1 MRAVLMLLATL
12 AVTPLCAQTP
22 PTDPVVVMGR
32 VMAAFSSIDRTP
44 EEVMAA
50 FLPED
55 LQQDRL
61 HTPLYD
67 VTNYVDDPQ
76 AVFFGTFADGRDPL
90 GYDGIALNCIRF
102 GPETLAYAQGEGV
115 QWAIGPML
123 LLQPNDGW
131 TGATLEDLPEL
142 GRPQMFPPG
151 AILRQDCK
159 VSYGLP
165 VDMPVDAVTAWPAA
179 AIKVIKG
186 QFGTLT
192 TEVIEVPAPNTRLG
206 VRASDP
212 MGDPAVQVRLMLGMM
227 PYRPFDDVTM
237 PVFGLELRAT
247 TYLFALNG

>member
-1 MRAVLMLLATL
+1 MRPFLVILAAIL
-12 AVTPLCAQTP
+12 ATPLCAQTP
-22 PTDPVVVMGR
+22 PTDPAEVMRR

-50 FLPED
+50 FLPEE

-67 VTNYVDDPQ
+67 VTRYIDDPQ

-102 GPETLAYAQGEGV
+102 GPETLAYAQGEGM

-142 GRPQMFPPG
+142 GRPQVFPPG
-151 AILRQDCK
+151 AVLRQDCEI
-159 VSYGLP
+159 SYGLP
-165 VDMPVDAVTAWPAA
+165 ADMPVKALAAWPAA
-179 AIKVIKG
+179 AVAAIEG

-192 TEVIEVPAPNTRLG
+192 TEVIVVPAPNTRLG

-212 MGDPAVQVRLMLGMM
+212 VGDPAIQVRLMLGMM

-237 PVFGLELRAT
+237 PVFGLDLRAT
-247 TYLFALNG
+247 TYLFAPDS